1 MASLTKLTYSKGSWY
16 LPGSIILKGEKMEE
30 IFILFTLSLFLV
42 ISSSINVDA
51 QNSQEQITDVYIFV
65 QTFVRNSDGQL
76 VHYFENDKFTDKNL
90 SALDVFLDSEA
101 SRGNA
106 PEYDLEGKKFQLIQ
120 RSKVLE
126 IDSFQLVAST
136 KLEDPENPI
145 SPFLVRYAHDG
156 FFLTPGDELTQVW
169 TFFREI

>member
-1 MASLTKLTYSKGSWY
+1 VNFL
-16 LPGSIILKGEKMEE
+16 ILV
-30 IFILFTLSLFLV
+30 ILLSFILILPNAF
-42 ISSSINVDA
+42 A
-51 QNSQEQITDVYIFV
+51 QNELESDRDVYIFV
-65 QTFVRNSDGQL
+65 QTFVRNSDGVL

-90 SALDVFLDSEA
+90 AALDVFLDSEA

-136 KLEDPENPI
+136 KLEEAENPV
-145 SPFLVRYAHDG
+145 SASLVRYAHDG
-156 FFLTPGDELTQVW
+156 YFLTPGDELTQVW

>member
-1 MASLTKLTYSKGSWY
+1 MNFL
-16 LPGSIILKGEKMEE
+16 ILV
-30 IFILFTLSLFLV
+30 ILLSFILILPNAF
-42 ISSSINVDA
+42 A
-51 QNSQEQITDVYIFV
+51 QNELESDRDVYIFV
-65 QTFVRNSDGQL
+65 QTFVRNSDGVL

-90 SALDVFLDSEA
+90 AALDVFLDSEA

-136 KLEDPENPI
+136 KLEDTENPI
-145 SPFLVRYAHDG
+145 SEFLVRYAHDG
-156 FFLTPGDELTQVW
+156 FFLIPGDELTQVW
-169 TFFREI
+169 TFFRQI

>member
-1 MASLTKLTYSKGSWY
+1 MNDK
-16 LPGSIILKGEKMEE
+16 
-30 IFILFTLSLFLV
+30 LFLRPLYRKMV
-42 ISSSINVDA
+42 NYFLTLLIGVLSVTLLISSSFA
-51 QNSQEQITDVYIFV
+51 QNSLESNQEVYIFV
-65 QTFVRNSDGQL
+65 QTFVRNSDGIL

-90 SALDVFLDSEA
+90 AALDVFLDSEA

-106 PEYDLEGKKFQLIQ
+106 PTYDIEGKNFQLIQ

-136 KLEDPENPI
+136 KLEEPENPI

>member
-1 MASLTKLTYSKGSWY
+1 MN
-16 LPGSIILKGEKMEE
+16 EK
-30 IFILFTLSLFLV
+30 LFLRQICRKIV
-42 ISSSINVDA
+42 HFIPILLIGILSTTLLISSSFA
-51 QNSQEQITDVYIFV
+51 QNSPAPNSDVYIFV
-65 QTFVRNSDGQL
+65 QTFVRNSDGIL

-90 SALDVFLDSEA
+90 AALDVFLDSEA

-106 PEYDLEGKKFQLIQ
+106 PTYDIEGKNFQLIQ

-136 KLEDPENPI
+136 KLEDTENPI
-145 SPFLVRYAHDG
+145 SEFLVRYAHDG
-156 FFLTPGDELTQVW
+156 FFLTPGDEVTQVW

>member
-1 MASLTKLTYSKGSWY
+1 MNY
-16 LPGSIILKGEKMEE
+16 LIILL
-30 IFILFTLSLFLV
+30 ISAFSITLLFSSTL
-42 ISSSINVDA
+42 DA
-51 QNSQEQITDVYIFV
+51 QNETDLNRDVYIFV
-65 QTFVRNSDGQL
+65 QTFVRDSDGQL

-90 SALDVFLDSEA
+90 AALDVFLDSEA
-101 SRGNA
+101 SRGDA

-136 KLEDPENPI
+136 KLEEAENPV
-145 SPFLVRYAHDG
+145 SASLVRYAHDG
-156 FFLTPGDELTQVW
+156 YFLTPGDELTQVW

>member
-1 MASLTKLTYSKGSWY
+1 MNFL
-16 LPGSIILKGEKMEE
+16 ILV
-30 IFILFTLSLFLV
+30 ILLSFILILPNAF
-42 ISSSINVDA
+42 A
-51 QNSQEQITDVYIFV
+51 QNQLESDRDVYIFV
-65 QTFVRNSDGQL
+65 QTFVRNSDGVL

-90 SALDVFLDSEA
+90 AALDVFLDSEA

-136 KLEDPENPI
+136 KLEDSKNLI
-145 SPFLVRYAHDG
+145 SVSLVRYAHDG
-156 FFLTPGDELTQVW
+156 YFLTPGDELTQVW

>member
-1 MASLTKLTYSKGSWY
+1 MNFFVILLISMIF
-16 LPGSIILKGEKMEE
+16 SII
-30 IFILFTLSLFLV
+30 V
-42 ISSSINVDA
+42 ISSNSYA
-51 QNSQEQITDVYIFV
+51 QDSSDPSRDVYIFV
-65 QTFVRNSDGQL
+65 QTFVRNSDGVL

-90 SALDVFLDSEA
+90 AALDVFLDSEA

-136 KLEDPENPI
+136 KLENTENPI
-145 SPFLVRYAHDG
+145 SEFLVRYAHDG
-156 FFLTPGDELTQVW
+156 FFLMPGDELTQVW

>member
-1 MASLTKLTYSKGSWY
+1 MNY
-16 LPGSIILKGEKMEE
+16 LIILL
-30 IFILFTLSLFLV
+30 ISAFSITLLF
-42 ISSSINVDA
+42 SSTSDA
-51 QNSQEQITDVYIFV
+51 QNETDLNRDVYIFV
-65 QTFVRNSDGQL
+65 QTFVRDSDGQL

-90 SALDVFLDSEA
+90 AALDVFLDFEA
-101 SRGNA
+101 TRGNA
-106 PEYDLEGKKFQLIQ
+106 LEYDLEGKKFQLIQ

-156 FFLTPGDELTQVW
+156 YFLPYCFV
-169 TFFREI
+169 

>member
-1 MASLTKLTYSKGSWY
+1 MNY
-16 LPGSIILKGEKMEE
+16 LVFLLIFSIFVIL
-30 IFILFTLSLFLV
+30 LS
-42 ISSSINVDA
+42 SNSYA
-51 QNSQEQITDVYIFV
+51 QDELQSNRDVYIFV
-65 QTFVRNSDGQL
+65 QTFVRNSDGIL

-90 SALDVFLDSEA
+90 AALDIFLDSEA

-106 PEYDLEGKKFQLIQ
+106 PEYDLEGKKFQLVQ

-136 KLEDPENPI
+136 KLEDTENPI
-145 SPFLVRYAHDG
+145 SKFLVRYAHDG
-156 FFLTPGDELTQVW
+156 FFLTPGDELTQIW

>member
-1 MASLTKLTYSKGSWY
+1 MNFLIA
-16 LPGSIILKGEKMEE
+16 PIILLS
-30 IFILFTLSLFLV
+30 FILLLPSAF
-42 ISSSINVDA
+42 A
-51 QNSQEQITDVYIFV
+51 QNSQPASLDVYIFV
-65 QTFVRNSDGQL
+65 QTFVRNSDGVL

-90 SALDVFLDSEA
+90 AALDVFLDYEA

-106 PEYDLEGKKFQLIQ
+106 PTYDIEGKNFQLIQ

-136 KLEDPENPI
+136 KLEDTENPI
-145 SPFLVRYAHDG
+145 SEFLVRYAHDG
-156 FFLTPGDELTQVW
+156 FFLTPGDEVTQVW

>member
-1 MASLTKLTYSKGSWY
+1 VNFLIIPVILLSFVLI
-16 LPGSIILKGEKMEE
+16 LPGA
-30 IFILFTLSLFLV
+30 F
-42 ISSSINVDA
+42 A
-51 QNSQEQITDVYIFV
+51 QNQLESDRDVYIFV
-65 QTFVRNSDGQL
+65 QTFVRNSDGVL

-90 SALDVFLDSEA
+90 AALDVFLDSEA

-136 KLEDPENPI
+136 KLEDSGNPI
-145 SPFLVRYAHDG
+145 SQFLVRYAHDG

>member
-1 MASLTKLTYSKGSWY
+1 MN
-16 LPGSIILKGEKMEE
+16 EK
-30 IFILFTLSLFLV
+30 LFLRQIYRKIV
-42 ISSSINVDA
+42 HFIPILLIGILSTTLLISSSFA
-51 QNSQEQITDVYIFV
+51 QNSQEPSDVYIFV
-65 QTFVRNSDGQL
+65 QTFVRNSDGIL

-90 SALDVFLDSEA
+90 AALDVFLDSEA

-136 KLEDPENPI
+136 KLEDTENPI
-145 SPFLVRYAHDG
+145 SEFLVRYAHDG
-156 FFLTPGDELTQVW
+156 NDWWYVTNCTISYRLY
-169 TFFREI
+169 

>member
-1 MASLTKLTYSKGSWY
+1 VNFLIISVILISFVLL
-16 LPGSIILKGEKMEE
+16 LPGA
-30 IFILFTLSLFLV
+30 F
-42 ISSSINVDA
+42 A
-51 QNSQEQITDVYIFV
+51 QNELKSDSVYIFV
-65 QTFVRNSDGQL
+65 QTFVRNSDGIL

-90 SALDVFLDSEA
+90 AALDVFLDYEA

-106 PEYDLEGKKFQLIQ
+106 PTYDIEGKNFQLIQ

-136 KLEDPENPI
+136 KLEDTENPI
-145 SPFLVRYAHDG
+145 SEFLVRYAHDG
-156 FFLTPGDELTQVW
+156 FFLTPGDEVTQVW

>member
-1 MASLTKLTYSKGSWY
+1 MNYF
-16 LPGSIILKGEKMEE
+16 IILL
-30 IFILFTLSLFLV
+30 ISILSVTL
-42 ISSSINVDA
+42 IIPSSFA
-51 QNSQEQITDVYIFV
+51 QNSPAPNSDVYIFV
-65 QTFVRNSDGQL
+65 QTFVRNSDGNL

-90 SALDVFLDSEA
+90 AALDVFLDFEA

-156 FFLTPGDELTQVW
+156 YFLTPGDELTQVW

>member
-1 MASLTKLTYSKGSWY
+1 MNYF
-16 LPGSIILKGEKMEE
+16 IILL
-30 IFILFTLSLFLV
+30 ISILSVTL
-42 ISSSINVDA
+42 IIPSSFA
-51 QNSQEQITDVYIFV
+51 QNSPAPNSDVYIFV
-65 QTFVRNSDGQL
+65 QTFVRNSDGNL

-90 SALDVFLDSEA
+90 AALDVFLDFEA

-120 RSKVLE
+120 RSKVLK

-136 KLEDPENPI
+136 KLEDTENPI
-145 SPFLVRYAHDG
+145 SEFLVRYAHDG

>member
-1 MASLTKLTYSKGSWY
+1 MNYLALLFVGILTT
-16 LPGSIILKGEKMEE
+16 IIL
-30 IFILFTLSLFLV
+30 
-42 ISSSINVDA
+42 ISSNSYA
-51 QNSQEQITDVYIFV
+51 QNESNPNRDVYIFV

-90 SALDVFLDSEA
+90 AALDVFLDSEA

-136 KLEDPENPI
+136 KLEDTENPI
-145 SPFLVRYAHDG
+145 SEFLVRYAHDG
-156 FFLTPGDELTQVW
+156 FFLIPGDELNQVW

>member
-1 MASLTKLTYSKGSWY
+1 MN
-16 LPGSIILKGEKMEE
+16 EK
-30 IFILFTLSLFLV
+30 LFLRQIYRKIV
-42 ISSSINVDA
+42 HFIPILLIGILSTTLLISSSFA
-51 QNSQEQITDVYIFV
+51 QNSPAPNSDVYIFV
-65 QTFVRNSDGQL
+65 QTFVRNSDGIL

-90 SALDVFLDSEA
+90 AALDVFLDSEA

-106 PEYDLEGKKFQLIQ
+106 PTYDIEGKNFQLIQ

-136 KLEDPENPI
+136 KLQDLENPI

-156 FFLTPGDELTQVW
+156 FFLTPGDEVTQVW

>member
-1 MASLTKLTYSKGSWY
+1 MKNITIIS
-16 LPGSIILKGEKMEE
+16 SII
-30 IFILFTLSLFLV
+30 FVSFTFFLLP
-42 ISSSINVDA
+42 SFA
-51 QNSQEQITDVYIFV
+51 QNFTEPSQDVYIFV

-90 SALDVFLDSEA
+90 AALDIFLDSEA

-136 KLEDPENPI
+136 KLEEAENPV
-145 SPFLVRYAHDG
+145 SASLVRYAHDG
-156 FFLTPGDELTQVW
+156 YFLTPGDELTQVW

>member
-1 MASLTKLTYSKGSWY
+1 VNFLILVILISSVLL
-16 LPGSIILKGEKMEE
+16 LPGAL
-30 IFILFTLSLFLV
+30 
-42 ISSSINVDA
+42 A
-51 QNSQEQITDVYIFV
+51 QNELKSDTVYIFV
-65 QTFVRNSDGQL
+65 QTFVRNSDGIL

-90 SALDVFLDSEA
+90 AALDVFLDYEA

-106 PEYDLEGKKFQLIQ
+106 PTYDIEGKNFQLIQ

-136 KLEDPENPI
+136 KLEDTENPI
-145 SPFLVRYAHDG
+145 SEFLVRYAHDG
-156 FFLTPGDELTQVW
+156 FFLTPGDEVTQVW

>member
-1 MASLTKLTYSKGSWY
+1 MNYF
-16 LPGSIILKGEKMEE
+16 IILL
-30 IFILFTLSLFLV
+30 ISILSVTLV
-42 ISSSINVDA
+42 IPSSFA
-51 QNSQEQITDVYIFV
+51 QNSPAPNSDVYIFV
-65 QTFVRNSDGQL
+65 QTFVRNSDGNL

-90 SALDVFLDSEA
+90 LALNVFLDFEA
-101 SRGNA
+101 SRGSA
-106 PEYDLEGKKFQLIQ
+106 PTYDIEEKKFQLVQ

-156 FFLTPGDELTQVW
+156 YFLTPGDELTQVW
-169 TFFREI
+169 TF

>member
-1 MASLTKLTYSKGSWY
+1 MNKL
-16 LPGSIILKGEKMEE
+16 IIFGIIAFFMV
-30 IFILFTLSLFLV
+30 LFTPSYSF
-42 ISSSINVDA
+42 A
-51 QNSQEQITDVYIFV
+51 QNQPNTSNDVYIFV
-65 QTFVRNSDGQL
+65 QTFVRNSDGIL
-76 VHYFENDKFTDKNL
+76 VHYFENDKFTNKNL
-90 SALDVFLDSEA
+90 AALDVFLDSEA

-106 PEYDLEGKKFQLIQ
+106 PEYDIEGKKFQLVQ

-126 IDSFQLVAST
+126 IDLFQLVAST

-145 SPFLVRYAHDG
+145 SEFLVRYAHDG

>member
-1 MASLTKLTYSKGSWY
+1 VNFLIISIFLISFVLI
-16 LPGSIILKGEKMEE
+16 LPGV
-30 IFILFTLSLFLV
+30 FAQTSLE
-42 ISSSINVDA
+42 SN
-51 QNSQEQITDVYIFV
+51 QDVYIFV
-65 QTFVRNSDGQL
+65 QTFVRNSDGVL

-90 SALDVFLDSEA
+90 AALDVFMDFEA

-136 KLEDPENPI
+136 KLEDTENPI
-145 SPFLVRYAHDG
+145 SKLLVRYAHDG
-156 FFLTPGDELTQVW
+156 FFLTPGDEVTQVW